1 MWSRGTIKVCGSS
14 ADLNWIL
21 ALGYAQPV
29 PACVY
34 VCASVRV
41 CSAMRRTERRSTEL
55 TEKRGHAARAV
66 VAGTAADSDI

>member
-41 CSAMRRTERRSTEL
+41 CSAMRRTERSSEL
-55 TEKRGHAARAV
+55 T
-66 VAGTAADSDI
+66 DSYVHRLPPYSYT